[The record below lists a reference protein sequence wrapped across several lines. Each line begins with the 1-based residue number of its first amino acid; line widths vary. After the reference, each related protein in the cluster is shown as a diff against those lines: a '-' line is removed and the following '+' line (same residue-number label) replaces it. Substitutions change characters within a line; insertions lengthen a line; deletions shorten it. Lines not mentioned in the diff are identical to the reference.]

1 MTKSTKAKKKE
12 KRKVTQG
19 VTLSTAT
26 RLSLQNIP
34 KYLEKPYVVIDNNIP
49 DFFDADLSVIPYAYY
64 SDLDNLGRCGF
75 AYACVATELMPTEKR
90 KNIKSVK
97 PTGWHTIYNDG
108 KYLYNRCH
116 LIGYQLS
123 GANGNV
129 KNLITGTRY
138 LNVHGMLPFEN
149 KIANY
154 VKETGNHVMY
164 RVTPIYNGQN
174 LVASGV
180 QLEAQSVEDKGEGVC
195 FNVYCYNV
203 QPNIEINYATGECI
217 VNDGEDLL
225 II

>member
-1 MTKSTKAKKKE
+1 M
-12 KRKVTQG
+12 
-19 VTLSTAT
+19 
-26 RLSLQNIP
+26 
-34 KYLEKPYVVIDNNIP
+34 
-49 DFFDADLSVIPYAYY
+49 
-64 SDLDNLGRCGF
+64 
-75 AYACVATELMPTEKR
+75 
-90 KNIKSVK
+90 
-97 PTGWHTIYNDG
+97 
-108 KYLYNRCH
+108 
-116 LIGYQLS
+116 
-123 GANGNV
+123 
-129 KNLITGTRY
+129 
-138 LNVHGMLPFEN
+138 HGMLPFEN

-217 VNDGEDLL
+217 GNDGEDLL